1 MRVPTCLAAA
11 CVLAAVAA
19 TACSSGSK
27 APGGA
32 PAGGAP
38 VATASSTDSPGS
50 GAVAS
55 GGSKSV
61 DVCAILP
68 AAEAA
73 QIIGK
78 SLQGAKAS
86 STGGVIFGCNYG
98 EDGGELQITVDN
110 SGKIG
115 YNAAVVPLKT
125 VGHPPA
131 SISGVGDEAFSE
143 PNPNGNAG
151 SEGAS
156 AFASYGAV
164 FGSTYIQIGGLDY
177 VTAAQGKQIV
187 ELIHSKL

>member
-1 MRVPTCLAAA
+1 MRVPACLAAA

-27 APGGA
+27 APGA
-32 PAGGAP
+32 DPAGGAP
-38 VATASSTDSPGS
+38 VAAASSTGSPGS
-50 GAVAS
+50 SAAPAGD
-55 GGSKSV
+55 GKTV

-68 AAEAA
+68 AATAS

-78 SLQGAKAS
+78 TLTGAQTSDTA
-86 STGGVIFGCNYG
+86 GVVFGCNYG
-98 EDGGELQITVDN
+98 LDGGELQISVDS

-115 YNAAVVPLKT
+115 YNAAIVPLKT
-125 VGHPPA
+125 VGHPPV
-131 SISGVGDEAFSE
+131 SVSGVGDEAFSE

-151 SEGAS
+151 SIGAS